1 MGAISIE
8 ALKLRIE
15 ELENRLEES
24 EQLIEAIKEGEVDA
38 FAITTNS
45 QSEVYTLQSGDYA
58 YRVLIE
64 EFSEG
69 AVNVTEDGIIVY
81 TNTYFFEL
89 INLPYERVVGSLFFD
104 FIDKDSMVTFRE
116 LFSLALK
123 GKSKGEIHLSIN
135 KRIIP
140 VYISLTSLQPKLST
154 VGIII
159 SDLTEKKKSEEVILA
174 YQKNLETKNLEL
186 LQSNREL
193 DSFAY
198 LASHDLQEPLRKIQT
213 FSNWILEKEYD
224 NFSPKIKDYFNRI
237 ITSSKRM
244 QNLITALLNYS
255 RINTSEIAYVL
266 TDLNLIVEEV
276 KNDLNEL
283 IEENHVTVQTN
294 PLPSL
299 KIIPLQFNQLLSNIF
314 INAIKYRKSDQNPLI
329 KINSELVSNPTID
342 KQSAPISGKFW
353 KIQIEDNGIG
363 FEQQYENKIFE
374 LFQRLHGKSEYEGT
388 GIGLAICKKI
398 AQNHGGFIN
407 AVGKPGVGSQ
417 FNIYLPAS
425 DSR

>member
-407 AVGKPGVGSQ
+407 AVGKPGIGSQ

>member
-407 AVGKPGVGSQ
+407 AVGEPGIGSQ